1 MRAIGLL
8 LPISL
13 ALCTGCATASASF
26 DDASAFYRLTTEW
39 QGECRSL
46 DVINDGTND
55 QVALRKTADVAGQ
68 YWRIAADGGF
78 FRLSTQWLGAG
89 KSLDIRNDGRNDT
102 PVLAATGD
110 VSGQHWRIVPLAD
123 GYYRLTTQWQGPG
136 KSLDIKNDGQ
146 NDRPVL
152 AATGDFSG
160 QRWRI
165 TKETAVGPVPPALGL
180 VPFYKKYL
188 DGDGIPIVS
197 SEKVSDKALLH
208 ARFLARQ
215 MLARLPAVRAELK
228 RRNVRIAV
236 MASSEVTTDI
246 PEHAFLKSDT
256 TFNWDRDTR
265 GLGATLAV
273 PVNSCAQENLLC
285 ETDTHYPR
293 EDIFIHEFA
302 HTIHELGLLFTVPQF
317 QAQLEATHQEAVG
330 NRGLWAGT
338 YAATKLEEY
347 WAEGVQDWF
356 DVNDEAIPT
365 NGIHNQVNTRSEL
378 KSYDTRLHDL
388 IAEYFPADSN
398 KCSCH

>member
-1 MRAIGLL
+1 MKRTGLL
-8 LPISL
+8 LSAAV
-13 ALCTGCATASASF
+13 ALTMGCGTTSAQAF
-26 DDASAFYRLTTEW
+26 DADAFYRLTTEW

-68 YWRIAADGGF
+68 YWRIAADGAF
-78 FRLSTQWLGAG
+78 FRLSTQWVGAG

-102 PVLAATGD
+102 PVLATTGD
-110 VSGQHWRIVPLAD
+110 VSGQHWRIVPLGD
-123 GYYRLTTQWQGPG
+123 GYCRLTTEWQGPG
-136 KSLDIKNDGQ
+136 KSLDIKNDGR

-152 AATGDFSG
+152 ARTGNFSG

-180 VPFYKKYL
+180 APFYKKYL

-197 SEKVSDKALLH
+197 SEKVSDSALLQV
-208 ARFLARQ
+208 RFLARQ
-215 MLARLPAVRAELK
+215 MLSRLPAAREELR

-236 MASSEVTTDI
+236 MAPLEVATDI
-246 PEHAFLKSDT
+246 PEHAFLRSDT
-256 TFNWDRDTR
+256 SFDWDRNTR

-273 PVNSCAQENLLC
+273 PVSSCAQENLLC
-285 ETDTHYPR
+285 EADTHYPR

-302 HTIHELGLLFTVPQF
+302 HTIHELGLDFTDRRF
-317 QAQLEATHQEAVG
+317 QSRLDAAYLHAAT
-330 NRGLWAGT
+330 RGLWRRT
-338 YAATKLEEY
+338 YAAKDTKEY

-356 DVNDEAIPT
+356 DVNDKAIPT
-365 NGIHNQVNTRSEL
+365 NGIHNDVNTRSEL
-378 KSYDTRLHDL
+378 RSYDTRLHDL
-388 IAEYFPADSN
+388 IAEYFPADQN